1 MVGTVQLHHARGV
14 LDLSRPIVM
23 GVLNR
28 TPDSFSDGGRFAA
41 LDAAV
46 SHALRMHAEGAA
58 LIDVGGESTRPGAAP
73 VSTDDELSRVLPVVE
88 RLAREPGLLLSVDTS
103 NPAVMRA
110 SLEAGAAMINDVR
123 GLRCEGA
130 LQAVA
135 DGGAAV
141 CLMHM
146 QGDPATMQAAPT
158 YEDVVV
164 EVRDLLAARMAACQA
179 AGIGRERIVI
189 DPGFG
194 FGKRIEHNLRLL
206 ARLAEFD
213 SLKCAVLAGL
223 SRKSMLQSLTGRG
236 VDDRL
241 AGSVALAALAVYN
254 GARIVR
260 AHDVA
265 ATVDAITVAAA
276 VRAAGAG
283 ENVG

>member
-1 MVGTVQLHHARGV
+1 
-14 LDLSRPIVM
+14 M

-28 TPDSFSDGGRFAA
+28 TPDSFSDGGRYSS
-41 LDAAV
+41 LDAAL
-46 SHALRMHAEGAA
+46 SHAQRMRDEGAA
-58 LIDVGGESTRPGAAP
+58 LIDVGGESTRPGATP
-73 VSTDDELSRVLPVVE
+73 VSADEELSRVLPVIE

-103 NPAVMRA
+103 SPQVMRA
-110 SLEAGAAMINDVR
+110 CLEAGAAMINDVR
-123 GLRCEGA
+123 ALRRDGA
-130 LQAVA
+130 VRVA
-135 DGGAAV
+135 AEGGAAV

-146 QGDPATMQAAPT
+146 QGEPGTMQAAPD
-158 YEDVVV
+158 YGDVCAQ
-164 EVRDLLAARMAACQA
+164 VRGFLADRIAACED
-179 AGIGRERIVI
+179 AGIGRERIVV

-206 ARLAEFD
+206 ASLAEFTA
-213 SLKCAVLAGL
+213 LNCAVLAGL

-265 ATVDAITVAAA
+265 ATLDAIRVAAA
-276 VRAAGAG
+276 VSAAGAAG
-283 ENVG
+283 GAGG